1 MDEMQS
7 KYKKRKKR
15 YLGLMASAVA
25 LVIIFRLT
33 APASGQGTFQANL
46 LKLACLLAVIFAAR
60 TVFRCPNCETTLAQ
74 AFYSSWCKLRRCPKC
89 GMKLTGD

>member
-7 KYKKRKKR
+7 KFNKRKKL
-15 YLGLMASAVA
+15 YLGLLACVVA
-25 LVIIFRLT
+25 LVIVFRLT

-46 LKLACLLAVIFAAR
+46 LKLGCLLVVIFAAR

-74 AFYSSWCKLRRCPKC
+74 AFYSSWCKLSRCPKC
-89 GMKLTGD
+89 GVKLTED